1 MKVVPPS
8 VLTFH
13 CTVGAGLPLAAAVK
27 VTVLPA
33 STVWLV
39 GFVVT
44 VGASPPSTWRR
55 CW

>member
-8 VLTFH
+8 VLTS
-13 CTVGAGLPLAAAVK
+13 TARVGPDAAGAAVK

-39 GFVVT
+39 GLAVT
-44 VGASPPSTWRR
+44 VGA
-55 CW
+55 